1 MNNQATFTIVMVKK
15 FNNINIQ
22 SRLINRND
30 LQNF

>member
-1 MNNQATFTIVMVKK
+1 MNNQAIFTMIK
-15 FNNINIQ
+15 NLTWANIQ